1 MSNDFNFKTKKDPFN
16 KNQWNNV
23 VDPVN
28 PEEEKRNNKIDI
40 SLLTDKDRAYY
51 LAHGTLPKSEE
62 EEHVV
67 NNISEALSQFEK
79 NTEVVEIFPET
90 KEEKKE
96 KVIPEIKEDHQEI
109 INQIVDD
116 KHEETIVNQNLSSAF
131 ESMMSKDDETQSTKI
146 VTNWDDEPTDK
157 IENTKSEA
165 ESIDSNKQT
174 IPTPTIQEP
183 ELPSFANR
191 PIIRDNSGIIDP
203 VKQQQFNNN
212 KDKEKPVK
220 ETTKSIREEQTKSM
234 KLDTESETKK
244 EVKQSPIF
252 NKDPEEVLMTEKEI
266 EEQKVFDTPIE
277 KSVEE
282 FNPIEDTTEK
292 NTVDYGIVAPDTDNV
307 TVYNNL
313 NKYVE
318 ENYDFTNDESVDA
331 FRKNMENEET
341 VLFRKNLLSGI
352 ATANRDLDQDVI
364 NDKDLNKL
372 TTEIPDEIKSKN
384 SNSKIAASAIKNPD
398 KIISGKQASMLI
410 NATVRG
416 TKKVF
421 LYNSGFWVIVRPLT
435 NFELSEYIN
444 SIRNRDVDYGRTLGG
459 HFYLYATLE
468 IKRFFADK
476 LKSIIIDSNLHNWKQ
491 GDTLL
496 ENISL
501 QDFKT
506 ILWACAC
513 MMFKDGVEFTK
524 ICSFCD
530 GIERIS
536 MNLSK
541 LDFYNYDAIKDSAY
555 PFIMNKKMVSADDV
569 KEYKNRINYSVSTFK
584 VIDGW
589 KYVLTVPSLDTYMK
603 FGDMFMN
610 NMVDVIKDISDSDKV
625 NNFVRYTH
633 SKQYVPWIS
642 EIHKLDENNEL
653 LFKLADG
660 ATIFEN
666 IDSIVQDNKD
676 FFDYIESFIKASM
689 LTYIAFPYIECP
701 HCHKVPKNVVNG
713 FVAYDIESAFFTMS
727 VRKSQEISS
736 QLKA

>member
-1 MSNDFNFKTKKDPFN
+1 MSNDFNFKNKKDPFN
-16 KNQWNNV
+16 KNQWNNI

-28 PEEEKRNNKIDI
+28 PEEEKRNTKIDI

-62 EEHVV
+62 EEHAV
-67 NNISEALSQFEK
+67 NNISETLSQFEK
-79 NTEVVEIFPET
+79 NTEVIETFP
-90 KEEKKE
+90 EKKE
-96 KVIPEIKEDHQEI
+96 EVKEDHQEI

-146 VTNWDDEPTDK
+146 VTNWDDETTE
-157 IENTKSEA
+157 IETVNKSE
-165 ESIDSNKQT
+165 SKPVDSNTQT
-174 IPTPTIQEP
+174 IPTPTIHEP
-183 ELPSFANR
+183 ELPSFVNR
-191 PIIRDNSGIIDP
+191 PIVKDNSGIIDP
-203 VKQQQFNNN
+203 VKQQQLN
-212 KDKEKPVK
+212 KDKEKPV
-220 ETTKSIREEQTKSM
+220 EEIAKSTHEEQTEPT
-234 KLDTESETKK
+234 KLDTKSEIIK
-244 EVKQSPIF
+244 EEKQEIPQSPIF
-252 NKDPEEVLMTEKEI
+252 NKDPKDVLMTEE
-266 EEQKVFDTPIE
+266 ELDEQKVFDAPVE

-292 NTVDYGIVAPDTDNV
+292 NAVDYGIVAPDTDNV

-318 ENYDFTNDESVDA
+318 ENYDFANDESVDA

-384 SNSKIAASAIKNPD
+384 SNSKIAANAIKNPD
-398 KIISGKQASMLI
+398 KVISGKQASMLI

-476 LKSIIIDSNLHNWKQ
+476 LKSIIIDSNLQNWKQ
-491 GDTLL
+491 GETLI

-530 GIERIS
+530 GVERIS

-555 PFIMNKKMVSADDV
+555 PFIMNKKTVSPDDV
-569 KEYKNRINYSVSTFK
+569 DEYKNRINYSVPTFK

-589 KYVLTVPSLDTYMK
+589 KYVLTVPSLDSYMK

-610 NMVDVIKDISDSDKV
+610 NMVDTIKDINDTDKV

-660 ATIFEN
+660 PTIFEN

-676 FFDYIESFIKASM
+676 FFEYIESFIKATM

-736 QLKA
+736 QLKV